1 MFFKT
6 LQRIFRTSWA
16 VSTAHWIV
24 RRNYFLIK
32 QNHHNEWKRKNFIH
46 LQLNELKLSL
56 FCLLNNQ
63 YHK

>member
-24 RRNYFLIK
+24 RRNYFLIQ
-32 QNHHNEWKRKNFIH
+32 QNYHNEWKRKNFIH

-56 FCLLNNQ
+56 FYLLNNQ